1 MWRISLFLVSGSEDE
16 EHQIEELHQ
25 RRNLLAG
32 FCKLIVY
39 GVLELSAASDVFKH
53 YAKVRKAGRPQI
65 TPCFLP
71 AAASVGGAACQFTG
85 LVS

>member
-1 MWRISLFLVSGSEDE
+1 MGWGAVGTASFLPFLLSGTEDE
-16 EHQIEELHQ
+16 EHQIEELHR

-53 YAKVRKAGRPQI
+53 YAKVRRAPDHTRP
-65 TPCFLP
+65 
-71 AAASVGGAACQFTG
+71 ACLCLQHQAPDQWG
-85 LVS
+85 S